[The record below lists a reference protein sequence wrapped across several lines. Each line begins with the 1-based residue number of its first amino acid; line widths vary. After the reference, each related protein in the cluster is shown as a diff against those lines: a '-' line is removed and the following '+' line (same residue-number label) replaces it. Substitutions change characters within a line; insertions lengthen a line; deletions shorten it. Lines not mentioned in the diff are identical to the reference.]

1 MESKMGR
8 NVDRSKRNLLLATSL
23 LVPVL
28 VSRDANAAA
37 SETPPIVQFD
47 ERSDAAFIGR
57 ALEMRHRAI
66 ASGDQAYGA
75 IVVRDGL
82 IVGQSPSRVVVHRD
96 PTAHAEMEAIRDAAA
111 RLASRD
117 LSGCT
122 LYSSTHACPMC
133 EAAAFWAGIERM
145 VSGQAADD
153 GGRPGLCA

>member
-1 MESKMGR
+1 MGR
-8 NVDRSKRNLLLATSL
+8 NVDRSKRKLLLATTL
-23 LVPVL
+23 VVPVL
-28 VSRDANAAA
+28 ASRDGNAATP
-37 SETPPIVQFD
+37 EFPPITQLD
-47 ERSDAAFIGR
+47 ERSDTAFIER
-57 ALEMRHRAI
+57 AFEMRRA
-66 ASGDQAYGA
+66 AMESGDQAYGA
-75 IVVRDGL
+75 VVVRDGL

-133 EAAAFWAGIERM
+133 EAAAYWAGIERM

-153 GGRPGLCA
+153 GGRPGLCG